1 MREAVVDI
9 VDFNHDGRGRGTFEG
24 RTYLVSQAYPG
35 ERVRVLIDR
44 ESSKTVQGRVAEV
57 LQMAPERIESPCIHL
72 NACTGCPFIGAN
84 NALEKSFKRA
94 ELEKIFQESGCEHR
108 TISYLRP
115 TGAYHY
121 RHYAKWNLL
130 EVRGRVN
137 VGAYV
142 MGTHVL
148 IENEKC
154 QVVTPL
160 IQRTVTRV
168 LAILNKE
175 KVKIHSGETRGLR
188 YLVIRQSHIDNKLLV
203 TLVDSRPAFDTRKV
217 RAALQLEFEKI
228 AEGLDVAWM
237 INVDD
242 GNVLLSQEWI
252 PLVGQCVLDE
262 TLAGVQLSIGPESFF
277 QINPEA
283 AEKMFETLATWVSGE
298 RVLELFAG
306 VGALSVLL
314 APVVKQLFTI
324 ENNGPSVQLAR
335 ATMHR
340 LGYSHVTC
348 ECSDAYD
355 SEALLEKMGQFD
367 TIVVDPPGKGLGPQL
382 IGAIVESGVSELLM
396 LACRAN
402 ALRRD
407 LPLLI
412 EGGFRIAEAALVDQF
427 PRTGQFETML
437 KLVR

>member
-1 MREAVVDI
+1 MREAEVDI
-9 VDFNHDGRGRGTFEG
+9 VDFNHDGRGRGVYDG

-35 ERVRVLIDR
+35 ERVKVYVDR
-44 ESSKTVQGRVAEV
+44 ESSKTVQGRVSEV
-57 LQMAPERIESPCIHL
+57 IRKAPGRIESPCVHL
-72 NACTGCPFIGAN
+72 NQCTGCPFIGATGT
-84 NALEKSFKRA
+84 LEETFKRA
-94 ELEKIFQESGCEHR
+94 ELESIFRDSGSGYQD
-108 TISYLRP
+108 IAYLRP

-130 EVRGRVN
+130 ETRGRIS

-160 IQRTVTRV
+160 IQKTVARV
-168 LAILNKE
+168 LDILNRL
-175 KVKIHSGETRGLR
+175 KVRIHNDERKGLR
-188 YLVIRQSHIDNKLLV
+188 YLVIRQSHIDNRLLL
-203 TLVDSRPAFDTRKV
+203 TLVDSRPKFETENV
-217 RAALQLEFEKI
+217 RDRLRSELEVLQD
-228 AEGLDVAWM
+228 GLDVAWM
-237 INVDD
+237 INIDE
-242 GNVLLSQEWI
+242 GNVLLSSEWM
-252 PLVGQCVLDE
+252 PLVGECVIDE
-262 TLAGVQLSIGPESFF
+262 ELAGVRLSIGPESFF

-283 AEKMFETLATWVSGE
+283 AEKMFAQLSSWVTGG

-314 APVVKQLFTI
+314 APVVSELVTV
-324 ENNGPSVQLAR
+324 ENNEASVELAK
-335 ATMHR
+335 ATMVR
-340 LGYSHVTC
+340 LDHSHVSC
-348 ECSDAYD
+348 HCDDAYD
-355 SEALLEKMGQFD
+355 VSEFLSAGHSFD
-367 TIVVDPPGKGLGPQL
+367 AVVVDPPGKGLGPEL
-382 IGAIVESGVSELLM
+382 IKTLVDSDIREVLM

-412 EGGFRIAEAALVDQF
+412 GGGFSIAEASLVDQF